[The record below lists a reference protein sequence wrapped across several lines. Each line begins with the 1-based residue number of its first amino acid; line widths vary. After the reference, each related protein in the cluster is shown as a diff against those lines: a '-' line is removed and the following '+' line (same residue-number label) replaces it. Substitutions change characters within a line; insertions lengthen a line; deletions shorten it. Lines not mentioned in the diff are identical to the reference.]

1 MSEGFKNTP
10 KRKLSSNSSE
20 PSPSTS
26 HLHKRQQ
33 INPNMNS
40 SSGSESSFLGAGAGA
55 DLGTRPPSLQT
66 LQEKITSLGYANIR
80 PSAPGAYRMSSPI
93 YPQGPTPSFPAGIQ
107 LTPHPTH
114 ASAHDLTQRIS
125 ETDIMRIATAVKDM
139 MLAEVNN
146 LVDAKVNTLVT
157 CVQTLADE
165 NIKLQKKV
173 DELEMYSRKNCVRV
187 FGVDESKTDTDAALV
202 EIADQIEVPLT
213 KEDIVV
219 SHRVGKRSEDK
230 PRPIIARISN
240 YEKRHQLIKESRNL
254 RKVEGFESVSVNQEL
269 TKVRA
274 KVAFEC
280 RKLVKE
286 GRAKLTF
293 VWDGKIFIVDN
304 NDKKHLVVC
313 INDLIMLDK
322 LLVAKTE

>member
-139 MLAEVNN
+139 MLAEV
-146 LVDAKVNTLVT
+146 K
-157 CVQTLADE
+157 
-165 NIKLQKKV
+165 
-173 DELEMYSRKNCVRV
+173 
-187 FGVDESKTDTDAALV
+187 
-202 EIADQIEVPLT
+202 
-213 KEDIVV
+213 
-219 SHRVGKRSEDK
+219 K
-230 PRPIIARISN
+230 PRRCQSKYSGDLCSN
-240 YEKRHQLIKESRNL
+240 LS
-254 RKVEGFESVSVNQEL
+254 
-269 TKVRA
+269 
-274 KVAFEC
+274 
-280 RKLVKE
+280 
-286 GRAKLTF
+286 
-293 VWDGKIFIVDN
+293 
-304 NDKKHLVVC
+304 
-313 INDLIMLDK
+313 
-322 LLVAKTE
+322 